1 MSSLYEHYPIVM
13 WVIDGVFWMI
23 GVLCWII
30 TYIGAPL
37 ESRKLGHHVSGVHG
51 VAFVFF
57 LIAGYFSPNKWLMLT
72 ALLDFSLTYLPVFL
86 LKEQL
91 KKHLKKAKDE

>member
-37 ESRKLGHHVSGVHG
+37 EVGNWDIMFPECL
-51 VAFVFF
+51 
-57 LIAGYFSPNKWLMLT
+57 
-72 ALLDFSLTYLPVFL
+72 
-86 LKEQL
+86 E
-91 KKHLKKAKDE
+91 